1 MSAVLEEELLQKIRQ
16 SGKLSIMFDESTD
29 ISVHQNLIMYIKILE
44 KNNLDIVEPHNT
56 FFPLILCIVQMLMPF
71 IVM

>member
-44 KNNLDIVEPHNT
+44 NNNLDIVEPHNT
-56 FFPLILCIVQMLMPF
+56 FFPLILCTVQMLMPF